1 MTYICSMNT
10 FDTLFYSIFVFLKP
24 KYKQKSNSL
33 AIAYISVLQC
43 ALLLLLGVFF
53 AKFFN
58 QMNMSTMSSDKAW
71 TLFALVSVFLYFKN
85 WMQYTGKRRM
95 MINAKMNKKVKPQYN
110 IWLLLLLPISV
121 LILAII
127 LFQAA

>member
-1 MTYICSMNT
+1 MDYICNMNT
-10 FDTLFYSIFVFLKP
+10 FDTIFYSIFVFFKP
-24 KYKQKSNSL
+24 KYKQKSSSI

-58 QMNMSTMSSDKAW
+58 QMNMVTMSKEKAW
-71 TLFALVSVFLYFKN
+71 TLFVFVSVFVYFKN

-95 MINAKMNKKVKPQYN
+95 MINAKMNKKASSKHN
-110 IWLLLLLPISV
+110 IWLLLLLPIGI
-121 LILAII
+121 LILALI
-127 LFQAA
+127 LFQA

>member
-1 MTYICSMNT
+1 MNT